1 MNGRLCWLKFLKISA
16 QSFRFLLANRHPIAQ
31 QTRQTFVDIQLQC
44 LRFPLLSH
52 HKYLTSSLF
61 YCYIVRCT
69 WNVLKMSFS
78 LNACVFLDDF
88 LAASY
93 YIVSSVQWFKICS
106 LNVQRFSLQWVCSE
120 HTENTDNFFFELLDE
135 NHWTDKNFKGSLHL
149 FKNTE
154 NRQNDCR
161 EHSTHSAK

>member
-1 MNGRLCWLKFLKISA
+1 MLIKISKDF
-16 QSFRFLLANRHPIAQ
+16 STIISLLLANRHFIAQ
-31 QTRQTFVDIQLQC
+31 QTCQTFVDIQLQS
-44 LRFPLLSH
+44 LRFSLLSH
-52 HKYLTSSLF
+52 HKYLTRSLCSIATLF
-61 YCYIVRCT
+61 RCT

-106 LNVQRFSLQWVCSE
+106 LNVQRFSLQWVRSE
-120 HTENTDNFFFELLDE
+120 HTENTDNVFFEILDE

-149 FKNTE
+149 FK
-154 NRQNDCR
+154 
-161 EHSTHSAK
+161 KYWK

>member
-1 MNGRLCWLKFLKISA
+1 MNGRLCWLKLLKISA
-16 QSFRFLLANRHPIAQ
+16 QSFHFFIGQSSFYRATNSPNICRYPI
-31 QTRQTFVDIQLQC
+31 TKLTFFTIVTLQV
-44 LRFPLLSH
+44 LDAL
-52 HKYLTSSLF
+52 SLF

-120 HTENTDNFFFELLDE
+120 HTKNTDNFLFRDA
-135 NHWTDKNFKGSLHL
+135 WWKSLNQQE
-149 FKNTE
+149 FQGVIAFVQKYW
-154 NRQNDCR
+154 
-161 EHSTHSAK
+161 K